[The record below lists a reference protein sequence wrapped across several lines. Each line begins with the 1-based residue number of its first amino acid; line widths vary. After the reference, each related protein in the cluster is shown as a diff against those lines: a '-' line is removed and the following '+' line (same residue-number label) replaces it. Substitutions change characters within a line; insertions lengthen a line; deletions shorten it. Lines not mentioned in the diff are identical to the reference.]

1 MDASVCSG
9 GDLDYE
15 VREESQSGERG
26 ESKLETIY
34 NKMMWRGRR
43 YDVPTIIERN
53 AIEEHSFRILLS
65 YDDRLTMMNNVSLIL
80 ETNNDISY
88 VHEEEQSA
96 ILHAGSPVM

>member
-88 VHEEEQSA
+88 VVHEEEQSYT
-96 ILHAGSPVM
+96 PVDL